1 MWDVSD
7 LGEWVNGE
15 LGEDAVG
22 GLWAEGVEGLE
33 RCLQEFL
40 LGEVD
45 AKDEDLGGALVK
57 RFEVGI
63 WAAAA
68 CAERVSISYHD
79 YGVVRVE

>member
-45 AKDEDLGGALVK
+45 AKDEDLGG
-57 RFEVGI
+57 
-63 WAAAA
+63 
-68 CAERVSISYHD
+68 CVS
-79 YGVVRVE
+79 